1 MRPRVP
7 VGVTKP
13 CESVLSW
20 HKEPETARAGKA
32 AVTLAGA
39 AGYGTCVGGFAAV
52 VLAGG
57 AARRMGGADK
67 PTIPVAGQSMLT
79 RVLAAVHDADP
90 RVVVGRVPPDL
101 PVEVASTS
109 EQPPGGG
116 PVAATAA
123 GLALVPENV
132 SFTALLAADLPL
144 LTGEAMDVLRLT
156 VESAPMMQGAV
167 YRDAEGRR
175 QSLCGVWRTPA
186 LREALTRLAGE
197 RGSLQGAPMHALLTH
212 LNFIEVSWRR
222 PGPPPWF
229 DCDTDDDLRTAEEW
243 AR

>member
-1 MRPRVP
+1 M
-7 VGVTKP
+7 
-13 CESVLSW
+13 
-20 HKEPETARAGKA
+20 
-32 AVTLAGA
+32 
-39 AGYGTCVGGFAAV
+39 GGFAAV

-101 PVEVASTS
+101 PVPVASTS
-109 EQPPGGG
+109 EDPPGGG
-116 PVAATAA
+116 PVAAAAA
-123 GLALVPENV
+123 GLALVPEGV

-144 LTGEAMDVLRLT
+144 LTGEAIDVLRLT
-156 VESAPMMQGAV
+156 VEAAPMQGAL

-175 QSLCGVWRTPA
+175 QTLCGVWRTTA
-186 LREALTRLAGE
+186 LRSAVTKLAE
-197 RGSLQGAPMHALLTH
+197 QRGSLHGASMHSLLEH
-212 LNFIEVSWRR
+212 LQFIEVSWRR

>member
-1 MRPRVP
+1 M
-7 VGVTKP
+7 
-13 CESVLSW
+13 
-20 HKEPETARAGKA
+20 
-32 AVTLAGA
+32 
-39 AGYGTCVGGFAAV
+39 GGFAAV

-67 PTIPVAGQSMLT
+67 PTIQVAGQPMLT

-101 PVEVASTS
+101 PVQVASTT
-109 EQPPGGG
+109 ENPPGGG

-123 GLALVPENV
+123 GLALVPEGV

-144 LTGEAMDVLRLT
+144 LTGEAIDVLRLT
-156 VESAPMMQGAV
+156 VETAPMMQGAV

-175 QSLCGVWRTPA
+175 QTLCGVWRTSA
-186 LREALTRLAGE
+186 LRKALAEFEEE
-197 RGSLQGAPMHALLTH
+197 RGNLHGASMHALLDH
-212 LNFIEVSWRR
+212 LRFIEVSWRR

>member
-1 MRPRVP
+1 MSA
-7 VGVTKP
+7 T
-13 CESVLSW
+13 
-20 HKEPETARAGKA
+20 
-32 AVTLAGA
+32 
-39 AGYGTCVGGFAAV
+39 GYGTYVGGFAAV

-79 RVLAAVHDADP
+79 RVLAAVHDAAP
-90 RVVVGRVPPDL
+90 QVVVGRVPPDL
-101 PVEVASTS
+101 PVPVASTR

-123 GLALVPENV
+123 GLELVPAEV

-144 LTGEAMDVLRLT
+144 LTGEAIDVLRLT
-156 VESAPMMQGAV
+156 VESAPMQGAV
-167 YRDAEGRR
+167 YRDAEGRL
-175 QSLCGVWRTPA
+175 QSLCGVWRTAA
-186 LREALTRLAGE
+186 LRDALQRVAEE
-197 RGSLQGAPMHALLTH
+197 RGSLHGAPMHALMDQLR
-212 LNFIEVSWRR
+212 FIEVSWRR

>member
-1 MRPRVP
+1 M
-7 VGVTKP
+7 
-13 CESVLSW
+13 
-20 HKEPETARAGKA
+20 
-32 AVTLAGA
+32 
-39 AGYGTCVGGFAAV
+39 GGFAAV

-67 PTIPVAGQSMLT
+67 AAIPVAGQSMLT

-90 RVVVGRVPPDL
+90 QVVVGRVPPDL

-109 EQPPGGG
+109 EEPRGGG

-123 GLALVPENV
+123 GLALVPREV

-144 LTGEAMDVLRLT
+144 LTGEAIDVLRLT
-156 VESAPMMQGAV
+156 VESAPLEGAV

-175 QSLCGVWRTPA
+175 QPLCGVWRTAA
-186 LREALTRLAGE
+186 LREAVDKLAEE
-197 RGSLQGAPMHALLTH
+197 RGGLHGASMHALLDH
-212 LNFIEVSWRR
+212 LRFIEVSWRR

>member
-1 MRPRVP
+1 LIKAAGGDEAVR
-7 VGVTKP
+7 GV
-13 CESVLSW
+13 
-20 HKEPETARAGKA
+20 R
-32 AVTLAGA
+32 AVTLDTCP
-39 AGYGTCVGGFAAV
+39 GYGTYVGGFAAV

-67 PTIPVAGQSMLT
+67 PALPVAGQPMLT

-101 PVEVASTS
+101 PVHVDSTQ
-109 EQPPGGG
+109 EDPPGGG
-116 PVAATAA
+116 PVAAAAA
-123 GLALVPENV
+123 GLKLVPVEV
-132 SFTALLAADLPL
+132 TFTALLAADLPL
-144 LTGEAMDVLRLT
+144 LTGEAVDVLRLT
-156 VESAPMMQGAV
+156 VESAPLQGAL

-186 LREALTRLAGE
+186 LREALDQLAE
-197 RGSLQGAPMHALLTH
+197 QRGSLHGASMRELLEH
-212 LNFIEVSWRR
+212 LRFIEVSWRR

>member
-1 MRPRVP
+1 M
-7 VGVTKP
+7 
-13 CESVLSW
+13 
-20 HKEPETARAGKA
+20 
-32 AVTLAGA
+32 
-39 AGYGTCVGGFAAV
+39 GGFAAV

-67 PTIPVAGQSMLT
+67 AAIPVAGQSMLT
-79 RVLAAVHDADP
+79 RVLAAVHDAEP
-90 RVVVGRVPPDL
+90 QVVVGRVPPDL

-109 EQPPGGG
+109 EEPRGGG

-123 GLALVPENV
+123 GLALVPEDV

-144 LTGEAMDVLRLT
+144 LTGEAIDVLRLT
-156 VESAPMMQGAV
+156 VEAAPMQGAL

-175 QSLCGVWRTPA
+175 QTLCGVWRTAA
-186 LREALTRLAGE
+186 LREAVGKLAEE
-197 RGSLQGAPMHALLTH
+197 RGSLHGASMHALLEH
-212 LNFIEVSWRR
+212 LRFIEVSWRR

>member
-1 MRPRVP
+1 MSP
-7 VGVTKP
+7 T
-13 CESVLSW
+13 
-20 HKEPETARAGKA
+20 
-32 AVTLAGA
+32 
-39 AGYGTCVGGFAAV
+39 GYGTYVGGFAAV

-90 RVVVGRVPPDL
+90 QVVVGRVPPDL
-101 PVEVASTS
+101 PVPVASTT

-116 PVAATAA
+116 PVAATAD
-123 GLALVPENV
+123 GIELVTAVV

-144 LTGEAMDVLRLT
+144 LTGEAIDVLRLT
-156 VESAPMMQGAV
+156 VESAPMQGAV
-167 YRDAEGRR
+167 YRDAEGRL
-175 QSLCGVWRTPA
+175 QSLCGVWRTAA
-186 LREALTRLAGE
+186 LRDALQRVAEE
-197 RGSLQGAPMHALLTH
+197 RGSLHGAPMHALMDQLR
-212 LNFIEVSWRR
+212 FIEVSWRR

>member
-1 MRPRVP
+1 M
-7 VGVTKP
+7 
-13 CESVLSW
+13 
-20 HKEPETARAGKA
+20 
-32 AVTLAGA
+32 
-39 AGYGTCVGGFAAV
+39 GGFAAV

-67 PTIPVAGQSMLT
+67 PMVPVGGQSMLT

-90 RVVVGRVPPDL
+90 RIVVGPVPPNL
-101 PVEVASTS
+101 PVPVHSTR
-109 EQPPGGG
+109 EQPPGSG

-123 GLALVPENV
+123 GLALVPEHV
-132 SFTALLAADLPL
+132 TFTALLAADLPL
-144 LTGEAMDVLRLT
+144 LTGEAIDVLRLT
-156 VESAPMMQGAV
+156 AESAPMQGAV

-175 QSLCGVWRTPA
+175 QMLCGVWRTAA
-186 LREALTRLAGE
+186 LRSALARLEEE
-197 RGSLQGAPMHALLTH
+197 RGDLNGASIRELMNH
-212 LNFIEVSWRR
+212 LRVAEVSWRR

>member
-1 MRPRVP
+1 M
-7 VGVTKP
+7 G
-13 CESVLSW
+13 
-20 HKEPETARAGKA
+20 
-32 AVTLAGA
+32 
-39 AGYGTCVGGFAAV
+39 GYAAV

-67 PTIPVAGQSMLT
+67 PTLTVAGQSMLT

-101 PVEVASTS
+101 PVQVHSTR
-109 EQPPGGG
+109 EDPPGSG

-123 GLALVPENV
+123 GLALVPDDV
-132 SFTALLAADLPL
+132 SYTALLAADLPL
-144 LTGEAMDVLRLT
+144 LTGEAIDVLRLT
-156 VESAPMMQGAV
+156 AESAPMQGAV

-175 QSLCGVWRTPA
+175 QMLCGVWRTAA
-186 LREALTRLAGE
+186 LRQALAGVLEE
-197 RGSLQGAPMHALLTH
+197 RGSLDGASVRELMNH
-212 LNFIEVSWRR
+212 LRVAEVSWRR

>member
-1 MRPRVP
+1 MPPSVGRCRPPGAPRAAGLP
-7 VGVTKP
+7 
-13 CESVLSW
+13 
-20 HKEPETARAGKA
+20 ARP
-32 AVTLAGA
+32 
-39 AGYGTCVGGFAAV
+39 GYGTCVGGFAAV

-67 PTIPVAGQSMLT
+67 PALPVAGQPMLT

-90 RVVVGRVPPDL
+90 LIVVGRVPPDL
-101 PVEVASTS
+101 PVRVESTS

-123 GLALVPENV
+123 GLALVPPDV
-132 SFTALLAADLPL
+132 ALTALLAADLPL
-144 LTGEAMDVLRLT
+144 LTGEAVDVLRLT
-156 VESAPMMQGAV
+156 VESAPMQGAV
-167 YRDAEGRR
+167 YRDADGRR
-175 QSLCGVWRTPA
+175 QLLCGVWRTAA
-186 LREALTRLAGE
+186 LREAVDRLGAARGGLHGASVRELTEYLRVA
-197 RGSLQGAPMHALLTH
+197 
-212 LNFIEVSWRR
+212 EVSWRR